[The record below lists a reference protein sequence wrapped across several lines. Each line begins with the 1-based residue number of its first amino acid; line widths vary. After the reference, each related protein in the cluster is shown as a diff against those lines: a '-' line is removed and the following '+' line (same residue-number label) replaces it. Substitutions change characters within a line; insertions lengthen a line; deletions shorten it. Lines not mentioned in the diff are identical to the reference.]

1 MLFYCYLSKTK
12 VLCGSVDTYKY
23 QVCLLTIIAA
33 KLFWNQPL
41 VFDAAAQVKV
51 NQGLS
56 F

>member
-1 MLFYCYLSKTK
+1 MGHYAHQSSTDHNGLAK
-12 VLCGSVDTYKY
+12 VHP
-23 QVCLLTIIAA
+23 TITAP

>member
-1 MLFYCYLSKTK
+1 MGHYAHQSSTENNGL
-12 VLCGSVDTYKY
+12 VEVHP
-23 QVCLLTIIAA
+23 TIIAA

>member
-1 MLFYCYLSKTK
+1 MGLYAHQSL
-12 VLCGSVDTYKY
+12 KY
-23 QVCLLTIIAA
+23 HNGLVEVHPTIIAA